1 VWASAAGRSG
11 AIEAWLPG
19 REHELDRIEQL
30 VRFLGTGG
38 PASSGPTFVV
48 IRGEAGIGKTALW
61 RAGLKAHRAAG
72 HRVLAARP
80 GEEELGGTLVAL
92 RDLFDDAAAE
102 AGVLEPGID
111 PLDRGRAVLRT
122 LRRLAAEAPVVVAI
136 DDLQWCDPVSARA
149 LRHAFRRLDSEPVA
163 VLATERSGE
172 DGPSPPVEVVPRDR
186 VAALPLGPLPP
197 DAIRHVVA
205 AEVGALPRPDLGRIH
220 ELSGGNPLYAIEL
233 ARSAAVATDRLGAV
247 APATLRDA
255 LARRLAA
262 ACPAVLAVL
271 RTAAALGPCPATTLV
286 EACGGPPALV
296 RSAIDDGLLSVG
308 DDLLVRAAHPLL
320 ASVVLAG
327 MNPLERQAVHAR
339 LAALVADRD
348 RRARHLALSAT
359 GPDPTVAAELE
370 AAAERAGQ
378 RGAPALAAELAA
390 HAVRVSPPLP
400 AEASARRALRC
411 ISYRAA
417 AGETSRAMAL
427 TDELV
432 EGLGPGPLRARA
444 ITQRVFLD
452 FDHSADFLDRALAD
466 ADAAGDAGLRGRVL
480 ELRGFVV
487 GLYRG
492 ELGRGLALADEA
504 LGIAR
509 READP
514 ELEILAS
521 GTVATTALLAGCP
534 RPRLMDRALAL
545 AEDHACPPL
554 GRWPQVL
561 RARHCL
567 WGGRLDEARRRFEA
581 LTTEFARSGVEF
593 QRPYRLADRARLE
606 VASGHLAEAVELG
619 RDAREAALDAGNEQ
633 AAAWADY
640 PVGLAHAHRGDA
652 AAAEAAAARL
662 RGWGEAHDNLPRL
675 LTAHHVLGVVALAA
689 GDGRAASA
697 ALVPAVE
704 LARRSGHRHPGY
716 VPIVPDAVEATA
728 LAGDRDGCAALA
740 AVLDGQA
747 AALDEPW
754 VDAAARRGRGLVALV
769 AGDDGAAGLLGE
781 AAGAFAA
788 LGYAVDAAR
797 TLLLQGGALRRAGR
811 RQASA
816 DVLSQARTRFS
827 AMGARSWLALV
838 DAELGRVA
846 PGRCRGELTPTEAR
860 IAGLVATG
868 RRNREIAGELFVSV
882 ATVEAHL
889 TRTYR
894 KLGVR
899 SRTELSGHVLAA
911 GSGQV

>member
-1 VWASAAGRSG
+1 VGASGAGRSG

-19 REHELDRIEQL
+19 RERELDRIEHL
-30 VRFLGTGG
+30 VRALGAGDHSG
-38 PASSGPTFVV
+38 SGPTFVA

-72 HRVLAARP
+72 HRVLVARP
-80 GEEELGGTLVAL
+80 GEEELDGSMVAL
-92 RDLFDDAAAE
+92 GDLFDDAAPAP
-102 AGVLEPGID
+102 GVLDPGID
-111 PLDRGRAVLRT
+111 PLERGRAVLRT
-122 LRRLAAEAPVVVAI
+122 LRRLAGEVPVVVAI

-149 LRHAFRRLDSEPVA
+149 LRHAFRRLDGEPVA
-163 VLATERSGE
+163 VLATERSGD
-172 DGPSPPVEVVPRDR
+172 DGPPPPVEVMPRDR
-186 VAALPLGPLPP
+186 VEALALGPLPP

-205 AEVGALPRPDLGRIH
+205 AKVGALPRPDLDRIH

-233 ARSAAVATDRLGAV
+233 ARSAAVAGDRLGAV
-247 APATLRDA
+247 APATLHDA
-255 LARRLAA
+255 LAQRLAGV
-262 ACPAVLAVL
+262 CPAVLAVL
-271 RTAAALGPCPATTLV
+271 RTAAALGPCPAPALT
-286 EACGGPPALV
+286 EACDCPPAAV
-296 RSAIDDGLLSVG
+296 MSAIDDGLLSVG

-327 MNPLERQAVHAR
+327 MNPLERQVAHAR
-339 LAALVADRD
+339 LATQVADRD

-370 AAAERAGQ
+370 GAAERAGR

-390 HAVRVSPPLP
+390 HSVRVSPPLP
-400 AEASARRALRC
+400 DEARARRALGC

-417 AGETSRAMAL
+417 AGETGRALAL

-432 EGLGPGPLRARA
+432 ERLGPGPQRARA

-452 FDHSADFLDRALAD
+452 FDHSDDFLDRALAD
-466 ADAAGDAGLRGRVL
+466 ATAAGDAGLRGRVL
-480 ELRGFVV
+480 ELRGFVI

-492 ELGRGLALADEA
+492 ELGRGMALADEA

-509 READP
+509 RGSDP

-521 GTVATTALLAGCP
+521 GTLATTALLAGCP
-534 RPRLMDRALAL
+534 RPGLMDRALAL

-554 GRWPQVL
+554 GRWPHVL

-581 LTTEFARSGVEF
+581 LSAAFARSGVEF

-619 RDAREAALDAGNEQ
+619 GDAREAALDAGNEQ

-652 AAAEAAAARL
+652 AAAEAAADRL
-662 RGWGEAHDNLPRL
+662 RRWGEARDNLPRL
-675 LTAHHVLGVVALAA
+675 LTAHHVQGVVALAA
-689 GDGRAASA
+689 GDGRAAAA
-697 ALVPAVE
+697 ALGPAVE

-728 LAGDRDGCAALA
+728 LAGDIDACVDLA
-740 AVLDGQA
+740 RVLDGQA

-754 VDAAARRGRGLVALV
+754 VDAAALRGRGLVALV
-769 AGDDGAAGLLGE
+769 AGGDCATDLLGR
-781 AAGAFAA
+781 AAEAFAA

-797 TLLLQGGALRRAGR
+797 ALLLQGRALRRAGR

-816 DVLSQARTRFS
+816 DVLAEARTRFA
-827 AMGARSWLALV
+827 AMGAAPWLARV
-838 DAELGRVA
+838 EAELGRVA

-860 IAGLVATG
+860 IAGLVAAG

-894 KLGVR
+894 KLGMR
-899 SRTELSGHVLAA
+899 SRTELSRHVLAA
-911 GSGQV
+911 GSGQM